1 VEAVDEMSS
10 SSATWICQFEVYNHD
25 LEIITRVTMK
35 IRFWQ
40 IQYIQKEIKMQ
51 REVFYFLYEIEWRYS
66 VVKSLPFEEAPLKR
80 VQES

>member
-1 VEAVDEMSS
+1 
-10 SSATWICQFEVYNHD
+10 
-25 LEIITRVTMK
+25 MK

-51 REVFYFLYEIEWRYS
+51 REVFYFLYGIEWRYS